1 MSIPHEKF
9 CVLPWISF
17 EASPIGTVRPCCLT
31 ENEILDDQGNKFNLA
46 NGAKLTDIQ
55 DSQHMK
61 VLRQQF
67 LQGTQPKDCAKCWNE
82 EDAGR
87 TSKRMH
93 TLKKL
98 EPILRNEVWT
108 KNSKPLQFLDLKLGN
123 ICNLKCRICGSWSSS
138 TFAVEEI
145 EFSPIAE
152 KKTGFHYQMLK
163 QGRWPR
169 DSNDFWQQ
177 IDNIIDQ
184 IRYIEFTGGEPFM
197 IKEHFQFLE
206 RIVDKGI
213 AGQVEIHYNTN
224 GTQYPDNA
232 EDIWK
237 HFKLVEIAF
246 SVDDIGPRFE
256 YQRANAI
263 WSEVESNI
271 ARFMAMRDR
280 HCHIKLQVCI
290 TVNVFNVMYLEDVAN
305 WADVQG
311 FDFIYWNML
320 HEARYHSIGAL
331 PDSTKQIIRD
341 RLTNINVSDQNR
353 LEINCIID
361 FMMNGQELGD
371 TYDLINN
378 ILRVDGRRQQDL
390 QTHHYE
396 FAKAIGYN
404 GPV

>member
-1 MSIPHEKF
+1 MIPHKKF

-17 EASPIGTVRPCCLT
+17 EAGPVGTVRPCCLS
-31 ENEILDDQGNKFNLA
+31 ENEIVDDQGNKFNLA
-46 NGAKLTDIQ
+46 DGARLIDIQ

-67 LQGTQPKDCAKCWNE
+67 LQGAQPADCSKCWNE
-82 EDAGR
+82 ENVGR
-87 TSKRMH
+87 ISKRMH

-98 EPILRNEVWT
+98 EPILVNEEWT
-108 KNSKPLQFLDLKLGN
+108 EDAKPLQFLDLKLGN

-152 KKTGFHYQMLK
+152 KKRGFHYQMLK

-177 IDNIIDQ
+177 IDGIIDQ

-232 EDIWK
+232 EDIWQ
-237 HFKLVEIAF
+237 HFKHVEIAF
-246 SVDDIGPRFE
+246 SVDDVEGRFE
-256 YQRANAI
+256 YQRANAM
-263 WSEVESNI
+263 WKLVEHNI
-271 ARFMAMRDR
+271 ARFGAMRMR
-280 HCHIKLQVCI
+280 NPNIQLQACI
-290 TVNVFNVMYLEDVAN
+290 TVNVFNVMYLEKVAN
-305 WADVQG
+305 WADAQG

-320 HEARYHSIGAL
+320 HEARYHSIGCL
-331 PDSTKQIIRD
+331 PDLAKQIIKAHLSNIAVSAKNKFEID
-341 RLTNINVSDQNR
+341 RIV
-353 LEINCIID
+353 E
-361 FMMNGQELGD
+361 FMINGQSLDGSEL
-371 TYDLINN
+371 LAN
-378 ILRVDGRRQQDL
+378 IKQVDDRRGQDL
-390 QTHHYE
+390 RTFHYE
-396 FAKAIGYN
+396 FARTIGYN
-404 GPV
+404 GK